1 MKTPE
6 EIKKALEC
14 CGAGNR
20 CATPCPFADDSSNI
34 ISCTNTLAREA
45 LFHIRKLE
53 CVLNRLGEFGKLFM
67 YYEGCPRGAMGRA
80 AMPIE
85 EEVLAMKPI
94 TDVDGGRWIPVNA
107 DALHE
112 LVEKYKQ
119 MEEAIPLM
127 KIQMHG
133 DCGCC
138 KHRNDER
145 KLEDKQLG
153 CRLSPACYECLRKDG
168 RSQWE
173 YEGLPEVKGKAGMA
187 KMMLIDPREEKTHD
201 C

>member
-6 EIKKALEC
+6 EIKKAMMC
-14 CGAGNR
+14 CVDVVNDCESCPYEMDR
-20 CATPCPFADDSSNI
+20 CADQT
-34 ISCTNTLAREA
+34 
-45 LFHIRKLE
+45 IRDASAYIEQLE
-53 CVLNRLGEFGKLFM
+53 GALNRLGEFGKLFM
-67 YYEGCPRGAMGRA
+67 DYEGCPRGAIGRA

-85 EEVLAMKPI
+85 EEVLSMKPI

-119 MEEAIPLM
+119 MEEAITLM

-187 KMMLIDPREEKTHD
+187 KMMLIDPREEKMHD